1 MCTGGGGEKELAGF
15 TDSQQMLHFHL
26 TQLAKLLLII
36 NPKDDQE
43 RKKRYSRTGKYTCF
57 PPGTEQTPMLF
68 FPTQSGK

>member
-26 TQLAKLLLII
+26 TQLAKSSLII
-36 NPKDDQE
+36 NPKHDQE
-43 RKKRYSRTGKYTCF
+43 KKYSRTGKYTCF
-57 PPGTEQTPMLF
+57 PPGTEQTPMPF